1 MRKAGWRNRCLVAIA
16 AGTASVCAAANAE
29 PSSHVFP
36 SDTYQVASRDMLEH
50 YYRAY
55 RLIGSQVLSLDGER
69 IGEIANLV
77 LTGRGDVS
85 EILLQLYGSFDTDG
99 EPIAVSPH
107 RFEIV
112 STDGTRVI
120 VLRTDLTHEEIVQA
134 QLLRLKS
141 NARAPAEREA
151 GPPDMH
157 RELGPFY

>member
-1 MRKAGWRNRCLVAIA
+1 LVAVA
-16 AGTASVCAAANAE
+16 AGATSLCTAANAQP
-29 PSSHVFP
+29 PSQAYP
-36 SDTYQVASRDMLEH
+36 IDAYQVASRDMLEH
-50 YYRAY
+50 YYRAH

-69 IGEIANLV
+69 IGEVANLV
-77 LTGRGDVS
+77 LSGTGDVS
-85 EILLQLYGSFDTDG
+85 EILLQLYGSLDTEG

-120 VLRTDLTHEEIVQA
+120 VLRTDLTREEIVHA

-141 NARAPAEREA
+141 NARAPAERDA